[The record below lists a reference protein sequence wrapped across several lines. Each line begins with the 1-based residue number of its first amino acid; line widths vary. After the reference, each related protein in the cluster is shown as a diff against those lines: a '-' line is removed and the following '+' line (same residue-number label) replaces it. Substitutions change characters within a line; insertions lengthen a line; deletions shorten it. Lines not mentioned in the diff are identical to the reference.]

1 MKTQILKKACTIF
14 MIVAICIMMLSAQ
27 ISLSA
32 NVEKCV
38 KHCILNQC
46 MKVSG
51 KQDPTT
57 CEVDCKTFCNKQLTN
72 HEEYIFG
79 RPNGPLVKIKDY
91 ICEKLNTCS

>member
-38 KHCILNQC
+38 NHCILNQC

-51 KQDPTT
+51 KQDSTT
-57 CEVDCKTFCNKQLTN
+57 CEVNCKTFCNKQPTS
-72 HEEYIFG
+72 HEEYIV
-79 RPNGPLVKIKDY
+79 RTPNGLLVKIKDY
-91 ICEKLNTCS
+91 FCEKMNTCS